1 MHMTC
6 YGAGVLRLMSHIRL
20 LPYVTHETETRTSM
34 KAQSQ
39 SSFRAQEDGLVLVM
53 NGSYG
58 IDSVSFTRL
67 C

>member
-1 MHMTC
+1 MYMTC
-6 YGAGVLRLMSHIRL
+6 YGTGVLRLMSHIRQ
-20 LPYVTHETETRTSM
+20 EDETRTSM

>member
-1 MHMTC
+1 MYMTC
-6 YGAGVLRLMSHIRL
+6 YGTGVLRLMSHIRQED
-20 LPYVTHETETRTSM
+20 ETKTSM

-39 SSFRAQEDGLVLVM
+39 SSFRAQDRLVLIM

-58 IDSVSFTRL
+58 IDSASFTRL